1 MLKVGQQGIVGYVTS
16 QREPRIALNVG
27 EDAIYF
33 NNPDLPETQSEMAM
47 PLIVGDELLG
57 ALDVQSTQSAAFT
70 DQDVRTLRVLA
81 DQVSIAIN
89 SARLLEQTQQLLE
102 AERRAYGKITSDVW
116 ADQART
122 LTNLGFIR
130 NPSGFRPIGD
140 IHEDKTRELLREGRA
155 IVDSEDQLMLYVPVR
170 IRKQIIGILK
180 LQHSS
185 EAGRW
190 KDEDIELMETLAEQI
205 GVALE
210 SARSY
215 QETQGRAE
223 RESLLADITSKVRAS
238 TDVNVIL
245 QTAVQELAHALRVES
260 GVIRLRSLDGEDP
273 SNGLKIISTDLS
285 PDGGNSSD

>member
-1 MLKVGQQGIVGYVTS
+1 
-16 QREPRIALNVG
+16 
-27 EDAIYF
+27 
-33 NNPDLPETQSEMAM
+33 
-47 PLIVGDELLG
+47 
-57 ALDVQSTQSAAFT
+57 
-70 DQDVRTLRVLA
+70 
-81 DQVSIAIN
+81 VSIAIN

-180 LQHSS
+180 LRHSS

>member
-1 MLKVGQQGIVGYVTS
+1 
-16 QREPRIALNVG
+16 
-27 EDAIYF
+27 
-33 NNPDLPETQSEMAM
+33 
-47 PLIVGDELLG
+47 
-57 ALDVQSTQSAAFT
+57 
-70 DQDVRTLRVLA
+70 
-81 DQVSIAIN
+81 
-89 SARLLEQTQQLLE
+89 
-102 AERRAYGKITSDVW
+102 
-116 ADQART
+116 
-122 LTNLGFIR
+122 
-130 NPSGFRPIGD
+130 
-140 IHEDKTRELLREGRA
+140 
-155 IVDSEDQLMLYVPVR
+155 VDSEDQLMLYVPVR

-180 LQHSS
+180 LRHSS